1 MTFAGGVMTVVSAT
15 KLRNNL
21 FEFLAR
27 VSKGETITIRRN
39 GEDVGMIVPA
49 KKVDWQD
56 NMTVKAKL
64 LVPPDQAFSPMD
76 DIWEDY
82 L

>member
-1 MTFAGGVMTVVSAT
+1 MTVVSAT